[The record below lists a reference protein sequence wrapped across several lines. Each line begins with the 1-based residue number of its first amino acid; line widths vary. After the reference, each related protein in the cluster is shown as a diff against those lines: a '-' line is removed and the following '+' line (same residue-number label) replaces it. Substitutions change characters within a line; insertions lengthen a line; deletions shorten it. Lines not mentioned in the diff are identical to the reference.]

1 MTSIKKL
8 NTQLINIEGWIW
20 KKKIW
25 ILKHFQ
31 GEKSSNKKIRI
42 KFNREK
48 RLKEDG
54 IVRKKI
60 NFRNHLK
67 NKKII
72 RTKSN
77 TWKNQKGMKLPK
89 DSSLINYSKQNNP
102 NLVDIIH
109 APAFFL

>member
-1 MTSIKKL
+1 MK
-8 NTQLINIEGWIW
+8 
-20 KKKIW
+20 
-25 ILKHFQ
+25 
-31 GEKSSNKKIRI
+31 I

-77 TWKNQKGMKLPK
+77 T
-89 DSSLINYSKQNNP
+89 
-102 NLVDIIH
+102 
-109 APAFFL
+109 